1 MKKKK
6 VLIGYD
12 DFVAL
17 LENSGYFV
25 DKSLLIKELIDK
37 PNQVTL
43 ITRPRRFGKSLN
55 FSMLKY
61 FWENTE
67 CRVANSLLHHDVS
80 HLFSDLAISAAGEE
94 YMKEQG
100 QFPVIFLSFRGA
112 KMNVWE
118 DTARM
123 LIFEIAREF
132 KRHQYLLRGE
142 LLSPAEKEKY
152 GELMNEYGSLAAY
165 SQGILVLSGHLNRYF
180 GKNVIV
186 LIDEYDTPIQ
196 QGYLKNYFEPVLNF
210 FRTFLV
216 EGLKGNDCLQRAV
229 ITGIMKVAQES
240 VFSSFNNPSVSTIT
254 DLDFADKFGFTESEV
269 NEFLET
275 FDLGERF
282 QDVKSWYNGYIFGKV
297 HNIYNP
303 WSITK
308 YIYDKG
314 HFLKP
319 YWVNTSDNELIGEAL
334 QMDTI
339 KSKGTLKKLIRG
351 EEVREV
357 IVQNIVYRDITTEF
371 RAGWN
376 FLLQSGYLKASDPI
390 HVNDELSYNLQIPNV
405 EVRALMKSMV
415 MSWFSKTESVHEEM
429 EELVIY
435 LQEENWPLFEDRLQ
449 EIFDAIISYYDTASV
464 HPRKKKAERIKYE
477 NFYHGL
483 FLGLLVQLQDTYT
496 IESNREYGLGRPDL
510 VVLPHSKDRT
520 AIIFEFKAIK
530 TTDLQIPE
538 EAAQEALEQCDKK
551 KYATGLKAKGYTTF
565 QVIGIGFKGKELKML
580 WEQVHNKT

>member
-6 VLIGYD
+6 VLLGYD
-12 DFVAL
+12 DFISL
-17 LENSGYFV
+17 LENGGYFI
-25 DKSLLIKELIDK
+25 DKSLLIKELIDT

-61 FWENTE
+61 FWENPE
-67 CRVANSLLHHDVS
+67 CRVANSLLHRDVS
-80 HLFSDLAISAAGEE
+80 HLFFDLAISRMGED

-100 QFPVIFLSFRGA
+100 QFPVLFLSFRGA
-112 KMNVWE
+112 KMNDWE
-118 DTARM
+118 DTVRI
-123 LIFEIAREF
+123 LIFEISREF
-132 KRHQYLLRGE
+132 KRHNYLLKGE

-152 GELMNEYGSLAAY
+152 SELMDEKGSLSDYA
-165 SQGILVLSGHLNRYF
+165 QGLFLLSDYLNRHF

-196 QGYLKNYFEPVLNF
+196 QGYLKNYFDRVLNF
-210 FRTFLV
+210 FRSFLV
-216 EGLKGNDCLQRAV
+216 EGLKGNDYLKRAV

-254 DLDFADKFGFTESEV
+254 DLDFADKFGFTEPEV
-269 NEFLET
+269 QELLEA
-275 FDLGERF
+275 FDLGDHF
-282 QDVKSWYNGYIFGKV
+282 TTVKSWYNGYIFGKV
-297 HNIYNP
+297 HDIYNP

-314 HFLKP
+314 NFLKP
-319 YWVNTSDNELIGEAL
+319 YWVNTSDNELIGEVL
-334 QMDTI
+334 QMDKV
-339 KSKGTLKKLIRG
+339 KSKETLEKLIRG
-351 EEVREV
+351 EEVREI
-357 IVQNIVYRDITTEF
+357 IVENIVYRNITTEF

-390 HVNDELSYNLQIPNV
+390 PVNDELSYNLQIPNI
-405 EVRALMKSMV
+405 EVRALMKNMV
-415 MSWFSKTESVHEEM
+415 MHWFSKTQSVHEEM
-429 EELVIY
+429 EDLVKY

-464 HPRKKKAERIKYE
+464 HPQKKKAERIKYE

-483 FLGLLVQLQDTYT
+483 FLGLLVQLQDKYT

-510 VVLPHSKDRT
+510 VVLPHNKNQT
-520 AIIFEFKAIK
+520 AVIFEFKAVK
-530 TTDLQIPE
+530 TTDNQIPE
-538 EAAQEALEQCDKK
+538 EAAQEALDQCDKK
-551 KYATGLKAKGYTTF
+551 KYATGLKAKGYTKF

-580 WEQVHNKT
+580 W